1 MKVVSV
7 INYKGGVGKTM
18 LVANLAAYVASR
30 GKRVLMIDLDPQAS
44 LTFSFFPV
52 QEISD
57 FFLQN
62 KTILTFFSN
71 QLRSVSRSGL
81 ADIIVPWTSDS
92 NVSIDIICSH
102 LGLIDSDIAIGAAIS
117 RAKLKELGFLRWH
130 TCLCNALKAIAD
142 KSNYDLVLIDC
153 PPNFYTIV
161 KNAIT
166 ASDYCLVP
174 AKMDFLSTLGVMKL
188 DESIKAYTAQY
199 NKYVNGHGKGIY
211 SRLSTKILG
220 VVPTMVTI
228 QRGEINIQTNNNNR
242 DLLKGKGYALL
253 PQIRYNATIF
263 GADPENYQYNPIVL
277 SSPTNAQERTIK
289 SELETLGD
297 DFIKRAEI

>member
-1 MKVVSV
+1 
-7 INYKGGVGKTM
+7 
-18 LVANLAAYVASR
+18 
-30 GKRVLMIDLDPQAS
+30 
-44 LTFSFFPV
+44 
-52 QEISD
+52 
-57 FFLQN
+57 
-62 KTILTFFSN
+62 
-71 QLRSVSRSGL
+71 
-81 ADIIVPWTSDS
+81 
-92 NVSIDIICSH
+92 
-102 LGLIDSDIAIGAAIS
+102 
-117 RAKLKELGFLRWH
+117 
-130 TCLCNALKAIAD
+130 
-142 KSNYDLVLIDC
+142 
-153 PPNFYTIV
+153 
-161 KNAIT
+161 
-166 ASDYCLVP
+166 
-174 AKMDFLSTLGVMKL
+174 MDFLSTLGVMKL

-297 DFIKRAEI
+297 DFIKRAGI